1 MKLLIRVQSISDI
14 ITNSSS
20 EVFVVTD
27 HSTSAKTLK
36 EILYKVGDEF
46 YPNENCSGM
55 GGELDICTFDDNYEW
70 WKSNLPENK
79 QNLASKEIY
88 SLQFAQS
95 LEELEKCLWV
105 DIDWSRTSTIK
116 WMIDNLDVLECS
128 GPCRV
133 NPETGKIVEIIGWQE
148 WERLPETERN

>member
-27 HSTSAKTLK
+27 RSTSAKTLK

-55 GGELDICTFDDNYEW
+55 E
-70 WKSNLPENK
+70 EN
-79 QNLASKEIY
+79 
-88 SLQFAQS
+88 
-95 LEELEKCLWV
+95 
-105 DIDWSRTSTIK
+105 
-116 WMIDNLDVLECS
+116 
-128 GPCRV
+128 
-133 NPETGKIVEIIGWQE
+133 
-148 WERLPETERN
+148 